1 MARVT
6 KKAEAT
12 ATVAA
17 TAKLRKAVSG
27 LRNVRAMEVG
37 EEESK
42 RLHACLLLGLDAG
55 LRAGDFDFGTWLS
68 LPESWRRDLQSC
80 GLRAAILGLAG
91 VSVLAAEVTAQEVA
105 RTKLF
110 GAEGAGGDLCDDWE
124 SLCALGAGLLDI
136 LIACESPAARAA
148 ALRAVGLT
156 PLWRCSG
163 CGSVMASAR
172 CCEGAPL
179 ALIGAE

>member
-1 MARVT
+1 MA
-6 KKAEAT
+6 AT

-17 TAKLRKAVSG
+17 TAKLRKAVNG

-37 EEESK
+37 EEEGR
-42 RLHACLLLGLDAG
+42 RLYACLMLGLDAG
-55 LRAGDFDFGTWLS
+55 LRAGDFDFGTWLA
-68 LPESWRRDLQSC
+68 LPEAWRRDLQAF
-80 GLRAAILGLAG
+80 GLRAAILGLAST
-91 VSVLAAEVTAQEVA
+91 SVLTAEVVAEEVA
-105 RTKLF
+105 RAGLF
-110 GAEGAGGDLCDDWE
+110 GEEAAGGDLCDDWE
-124 SLCALGAGLLDI
+124 SLCALGAGLLDL

-172 CCEGAPL
+172 CCGGASL